1 MLVNDLRLVKEMS
14 FFITVVQGWN
24 LVGIVTVLEIQVTR
38 QLKNTLE
45 GHLGVALLNQ
55 LAFPGCAEAGQEL
68 VEDLHR
74 LSQRR
79 LLVVLAHSLPGLV
92 FLELFKDNCYDEAFH
107 HG

>member
-1 MLVNDLRLVKEMS
+1 M
-14 FFITVVQGWN
+14 
-24 LVGIVTVLEIQVTR
+24 

-45 GHLGVALLNQ
+45 GHLGVALLHQ

-92 FLELFKDNCYDEAFH
+92 FLELFKNNCYDESHLLIMTRVIEKYCVSSGHF
-107 HG
+107 